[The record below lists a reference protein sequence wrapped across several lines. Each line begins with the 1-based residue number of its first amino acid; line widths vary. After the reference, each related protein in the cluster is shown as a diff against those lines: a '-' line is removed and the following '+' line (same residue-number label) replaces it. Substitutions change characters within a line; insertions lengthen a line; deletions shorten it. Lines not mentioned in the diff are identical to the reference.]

1 MCYCS
6 VFFLRIVSTHEKHD
20 SNPLRRAHSKDGYD
34 ADRQAAELG
43 TPPGS
48 PQDES
53 FRQGRLVENPED
65 ADETSSLISRESSS
79 TPGDI
84 RERHGDAKVG
94 TDHDPHIDIRNF
106 AMLPHLQ
113 FWQLWLNLGL
123 LTGIGL
129 MTIK

>member
-1 MCYCS
+1 M
-6 VFFLRIVSTHEKHD
+6 VSKHGKHD
-20 SNPLRRAHSKDGYD
+20 SNPLRRGQSKDGYG
-34 ADRQAAELG
+34 ADGRPDEPG

-48 PQDES
+48 PQDTL
-53 FRQGRLVENPED
+53 FRPSRSVEALQD
-65 ADETSSLISRESSS
+65 TDETSSLISKGSSS

-84 RERHGDAKVG
+84 TDRHGDAKAA
-94 TDHDPHIDIRNF
+94 TDDDPHIDIRAL